1 MNLHRSDLQDGVRTA
16 AADISLEESYSSS
29 ATLGKTIL
37 FEICAYIH
45 SIEYNALY
53 GNETNQMA
61 VNMYLVMFSLSKSK
75 TDKVKIV

>member
-1 MNLHRSDLQDGVRTA
+1 MNLPRSDLQDGVRAA

-45 SIEYNALY
+45 SIEYIIITRY
-53 GNETNQMA
+53 MGMKQI
-61 VNMYLVMFSLSKSK
+61 KC
-75 TDKVKIV
+75 